1 MKLTDLHTNEALL
14 LKLKAS
20 AAKTLTAEDILKQ
33 RISYVMG
40 TLKDDSPVT
49 RSKVKAVLSLQTG
62 EKSAA

>member
-1 MKLTDLHTNEALL
+1 MTDLHTNEALL
-14 LKLKAS
+14 SKLKESAS
-20 AAKTLTAEDILKQ
+20 KTLTAEDILKQ

-49 RSKVKAVLSLQTG
+49 RAKVEAVLSSQVG

>member
-1 MKLTDLHTNEALL
+1 MTDLHTNEALL

-20 AAKTLTAEDILKQ
+20 ASKTLTSDDILKQ

-49 RSKVKAVLSLQTG
+49 RAKVKAVLSMQDG
-62 EKSAA
+62 KKSAA